1 MNNNSLQP
9 FEFNGSE
16 VRTVL
21 IDDEPWFVASDIAKI
36 LGYGS
41 AKDMTRR
48 LDDED
53 KGRRSVPT
61 LGGHQMMTV
70 INEPGLYVAVLGS
83 HVEGARKFKRW
94 VTAEVLPA
102 IRKSGSY
109 SVAPQVP
116 QSYAEALRE
125 LASNVEARELAEARA
140 KELEA
145 PARSWT
151 VLADAHG
158 DYSVDEAAKMLSR
171 DERITTGRQRLFG
184 FMESLGWIYR
194 HGSRNRWHAY
204 QAQVDCGRLV
214 QKMSAAFMNT
224 RTGEMENPAPTIRVT
239 AKGLEE
245 LHKRILEV
253 QEANHA
259 A

>member
-1 MNNNSLQP
+1 MNNNSVQL
-9 FEFNGSE
+9 FEYSGHE
-16 VRTVL
+16 VRSIL
-21 IDDEPWFVASDIAKI
+21 IDNEPWFIASDVARV
-36 LGYGS
+36 LEYR
-41 AKDMTRR
+41 AAPDMTRR
-48 LDDED
+48 IDDED
-53 KGRRSVPT
+53 KGYAKVRTP
-61 LGGHQMMTV
+61 GGEQELS
-70 INEPGLYVAVLGS
+70 ILNESGLYDAVFRS
-83 HVEGARKFKRW
+83 NAEGAKKFKRW

-109 SVAPQVP
+109 SASPQVP

-145 PARSWT
+145 PARSWS
-151 VLADAHG
+151 VLAEAHG

-171 DERITTGRQRLFG
+171 DERITTGRTRLFN

-204 QAQVDCGRLV
+204 QSQVDVGRLV
-214 QKMSAAFMNT
+214 QKMSAAFLNT

-245 LHKRILEV
+245 LHKRILEA
-253 QEANHA
+253 QEVA

>member
-1 MNNNSLQP
+1 MNNP
-9 FEFNGSE
+9 
-16 VRTVL
+16 
-21 IDDEPWFVASDIAKI
+21 I
-36 LGYGS
+36 
-41 AKDMTRR
+41 
-48 LDDED
+48 
-53 KGRRSVPT
+53 VPT
-61 LGGHQMMTV
+61 IERSGSGSLVVTSQTIAEGAGIEHRAVLQTLTKYAEDFASFGPSAFEMRSQERGGHPARTALLNEQQASLLMTYMKNTERV
-70 INEPGLYVAVLGS
+70 
-83 HVEGARKFKRW
+83 RQFK
-94 VTAEVLPA
+94 VSLVKAFYEMAQQLT
-102 IRKSGSY
+102 
-109 SVAPQVP
+109 PQVP

-145 PARSWT
+145 PARSWS
-151 VLADAHG
+151 VLAEAHG

-171 DERITTGRQRLFG
+171 DERITTGRTRLFN

-204 QAQVDCGRLV
+204 QSQVDVGRLT
-214 QKMSAAFMNT
+214 QKMSAAFLNT

-245 LHKRILEV
+245 LHKRILEA
-253 QEANHA
+253 QEVA

>member
-1 MNNNSLQP
+1 MNNP
-9 FEFNGSE
+9 
-16 VRTVL
+16 
-21 IDDEPWFVASDIAKI
+21 I
-36 LGYGS
+36 
-41 AKDMTRR
+41 
-48 LDDED
+48 
-53 KGRRSVPT
+53 VPT
-61 LGGHQMMTV
+61 IERNGTDLVVSSEQIALGAGVQHKNVLELIEKHRARVARFGSLAFETRPLPGGGNPVRVALLNEQQSTLLMSFMRNTEQV
-70 INEPGLYVAVLGS
+70 IEFKVALVDGFFAMAEQL
-83 HVEGARKFKRW
+83 KQ
-94 VTAEVLPA
+94 VT
-102 IRKSGSY
+102 
-109 SVAPQVP
+109 PQVP

-125 LASNVEARELAEARA
+125 LASNVEARELAEKRA

-145 PARSWT
+145 PARSWS
-151 VLADAHG
+151 VLAEAHG

-204 QAQVDCGRLV
+204 QTQVDCGRLV

-253 QEANHA
+253 QEANDA

>member
-1 MNNNSLQP
+1 MNNNSVQP
-9 FEFNGSE
+9 FEFDGAE
-16 VRTVL
+16 VRTIL
-21 IDDEPWFVASDIAKI
+21 IDDELWFVASDIAKI
-36 LGYGS
+36 LGYRDAS
-41 AKDMTRR
+41 NMARR

-53 KGRRSVPT
+53 KGTRPVST
-61 LGGHQMMTV
+61 LRGNQEMTV

-83 HVEGARKFKRW
+83 HVEGAKKFKRW

-125 LASNVEARELAEARA
+125 LASNVEARELAEQRA

-145 PARSWT
+145 PARSWS
-151 VLADAHG
+151 VLAEAHG

-171 DERITTGRQRLFG
+171 DERITTGRTRLFN

-204 QAQVDCGRLV
+204 QSQVDLGRLT
-214 QKMSAAFMNT
+214 QKMSAAFLNT

-245 LHKRILEV
+245 LHKRILEA
-253 QEANHA
+253 QEVA

>member
-1 MNNNSLQP
+1 MNTHIVPAIERSESGSLVVTSQTIAEGAGVTHQAVLKLIDQHVERFDHIGFEIRPGYNNAK
-9 FEFNGSE
+9 
-16 VRTVL
+16 VRVALLTEKQATVL
-21 IDDEPWFVASDIAKI
+21 MMLMKNTDKV
-36 LGYGS
+36 
-41 AKDMTRR
+41 
-48 LDDED
+48 LDF
-53 KGRRSVPT
+53 KFA
-61 LGGHQMMTV
+61 L
-70 INEPGLYVAVLGS
+70 NEAFFAMAQQL
-83 HVEGARKFKRW
+83 
-94 VTAEVLPA
+94 T
-102 IRKSGSY
+102 
-109 SVAPQVP
+109 PQVP

-145 PARSWT
+145 PARSWS
-151 VLADAHG
+151 VLAEAHG

-214 QKMSAAFMNT
+214 QKMSAAFLNT

-253 QEANHA
+253 QEANDA

>member
-1 MNNNSLQP
+1 MNNNSVQL
-9 FEFNGSE
+9 FNYSGHD
-16 VRTVL
+16 VRSII
-21 IDDEPWFVASDIAKI
+21 IDDEPWFVASDVARV
-36 LGYGS
+36 LEYR
-41 AKDMTRR
+41 AAPDMTRR
-48 LDDED
+48 IEEED
-53 KGRRSVPT
+53 KGYAKVRTP
-61 LGGHQMMTV
+61 GGEQELS
-70 INEPGLYVAVLGS
+70 ILNESGLYDAVFRS
-83 HVEGARKFKRW
+83 NAEGAKKFKRW
-94 VTAEVLPA
+94 VTREVLPA
-102 IRKSGSY
+102 IRKTGSY
-109 SVAPQVP
+109 EATPQVP

-125 LASNVEARELAEARA
+125 LASNVEARELAEQRA

-145 PARSWT
+145 PARSWA
-151 VLADAHG
+151 VLAEAQG

-171 DERITTGRQRLFG
+171 DERITTGRTRLFS

-214 QKMSAAFMNT
+214 QKMSAAFLNT

-245 LHKRILEV
+245 LHKRILEA
-253 QEANHA
+253 QEVA

>member
-1 MNNNSLQP
+1 MNNNSVQL
-9 FEFNGSE
+9 FNYSGHE
-16 VRTVL
+16 VRSIM
-21 IDDEPWFVASDIAKI
+21 IDDEPWFVASDVARV
-36 LGYGS
+36 LEYR
-41 AKDMTRR
+41 AAPDMTRR
-48 LDDED
+48 IEDED
-53 KGRRSVPT
+53 KGYAKVRTP
-61 LGGHQMMTV
+61 GGEQELS
-70 INEPGLYVAVLGS
+70 ILNESGLYDAVFRS
-83 HVEGARKFKRW
+83 NAEGARKFKRW
-94 VTAEVLPA
+94 VTREVLPA
-102 IRKSGSY
+102 IRKTGSY
-109 SVAPQVP
+109 EAAPQVP

-145 PARSWT
+145 PARSWS
-151 VLADAHG
+151 VLADSHG

-171 DERITTGRQRLFG
+171 DERITTGRTRLFN

-204 QAQVDCGRLV
+204 QSQVDLGRLT
-214 QKMSAAFMNT
+214 QKMSAAFLNT

-245 LHKRILEV
+245 LHKRILEA
-253 QEANHA
+253 QEVA

>member
-1 MNNNSLQP
+1 MNNNSVQP
-9 FEFNGSE
+9 FEFDGSQ
-16 VRTVL
+16 VRTIL
-21 IDDEPWFVASDIAKI
+21 IDDEPWFVASDVAKI
-36 LGYGS
+36 LGYS
-41 AKDMTRR
+41 ATSAMNRR

-53 KGRRSVPT
+53 KGVRDLHTP
-61 LGGHQMMTV
+61 GGIQQMTV
-70 INEPGLYVAVLGS
+70 VNEPGLYMAVLGS
-83 HVEGARKFKRW
+83 HVEGAKKFKRW

-109 SVAPQVP
+109 SIAPQVP

-145 PARSWT
+145 PARSWS
-151 VLADAHG
+151 VLADSHG

-171 DERITTGRQRLFG
+171 DERITTGRTRLFN

-204 QAQVDCGRLV
+204 QSQVDLGRLT
-214 QKMSAAFMNT
+214 QKMSAAFLNT

-245 LHKRILEV
+245 LHKRILEA
-253 QEANHA
+253 QEVA

>member
-1 MNNNSLQP
+1 MNNP
-9 FEFNGSE
+9 IVPTIERNGSE
-16 VRTVL
+16 LVVTSETIADGAGVEHRATLQL
-21 IDDEPWFVASDIAKI
+21 IEKH
-36 LGYGS
+36 
-41 AKDMTRR
+41 RER
-48 LDDED
+48 LERF
-53 KGRRSVPT
+53 GT
-61 LGGHQMMTV
+61 FAFEM
-70 INEPGLYVAVLGS
+70 
-83 HVEGARKFKRW
+83 
-94 VTAEVLPA
+94 
-102 IRKSGSY
+102 RKSGGRPTQ
-109 SVAPQVP
+109 VALLNEQQSTLLLTFMRNTEQVIDFKVNLVEAFFAMAEQVSSLTPKVP
-116 QSYAEALRE
+116 QTYAEALRAHANE
-125 LASNVEARELAEARA
+125 VEARELAEQRA

-145 PARSWT
+145 PARSWS

-171 DERITTGRQRLFG
+171 DDRITTGRQRLFG

-214 QKMSAAFMNT
+214 QKMSAAFLNT

-253 QEANHA
+253 QEANDA

>member
-1 MNNNSLQP
+1 MNNPIVPTIERSDSGSLVVTSQTIAEGAGVTHQAVLKLIDQHVERFDHIGFEIRPGYNNSK
-9 FEFNGSE
+9 
-16 VRTVL
+16 VRVALLTEKQATVL
-21 IDDEPWFVASDIAKI
+21 MMLMKNTDKV
-36 LGYGS
+36 
-41 AKDMTRR
+41 
-48 LDDED
+48 LDF
-53 KGRRSVPT
+53 KFA
-61 LGGHQMMTV
+61 L
-70 INEPGLYVAVLGS
+70 NEAFFAMAQQL
-83 HVEGARKFKRW
+83 
-94 VTAEVLPA
+94 T
-102 IRKSGSY
+102 
-109 SVAPQVP
+109 PQVP

-125 LASNVEARELAEARA
+125 LASSVEARELAEQRA

-145 PARSWT
+145 PARSWS
-151 VLADAHG
+151 VLAEAHG

-171 DERITTGRQRLFG
+171 DDRITTGRQRLFG

-214 QKMSAAFMNT
+214 QKMSAAFLNT

-245 LHKRILEV
+245 LHKRILEA
-253 QEANHA
+253 QEDNHA

>member
-1 MNNNSLQP
+1 MNNNSVQL
-9 FEFNGSE
+9 FEYSGHEIRSLMINN
-16 VRTVL
+16 
-21 IDDEPWFVASDIAKI
+21 DPWFIASDVARV
-36 LGYGS
+36 LEYR
-41 AKDMTRR
+41 AAPDMTRR
-48 LDDED
+48 IDEED
-53 KGRRSVPT
+53 KGYAKVRTP
-61 LGGHQMMTV
+61 GGEQEMS
-70 INEPGLYVAVLGS
+70 ILNESGLYDAVFRS
-83 HVEGARKFKRW
+83 NAEGAKKFKRW

-145 PARSWT
+145 PARSWS

-171 DERITTGRQRLFG
+171 DDRITTGRQRLFG
-184 FMESLGWIYR
+184 FMESLGWLYR
-194 HGSRNRWHAY
+194 QGSRNRWHAY
-204 QAQVDCGRLV
+204 QAQVDNGRLV
-214 QKMSAAFMNT
+214 QKMSAAFLNT

-245 LHKRILEV
+245 LHKRILEA
-253 QEANHA
+253 QEVVA
-259 A
+259 

>member
-1 MNNNSLQP
+1 MNNP
-9 FEFNGSE
+9 IVPTIERNGSDLVVSSE
-16 VRTVL
+16 QIALGAGVQHKNVLELIEKHRARVVRFGSLAFETRPLPGGGNPVR
-21 IDDEPWFVASDIAKI
+21 VALLNEQQS
-36 LGYGS
+36 
-41 AKDMTRR
+41 
-48 LDDED
+48 
-53 KGRRSVPT
+53 T
-61 LGGHQMMTV
+61 LLMSFMRNTEQV
-70 INEPGLYVAVLGS
+70 IEFKVALVDGFFAMAEQL
-83 HVEGARKFKRW
+83 KQ
-94 VTAEVLPA
+94 VT
-102 IRKSGSY
+102 
-109 SVAPQVP
+109 PQVP

-151 VLADAHG
+151 VLADSHG